1 MPTEAAIVY
10 RIMEKL
16 RRLPQTKALK
26 LHGSVFGER
35 GTPDI
40 HVTRK
45 GRSYWLE
52 VKQPGCKPTLLQVH
66 RLKQWRE
73 AGAIAAVVHSWEEVR
88 DLLFR

>member
-40 HVTRK
+40 HVTRQ

-66 RLKQWRE
+66 RLKQWKD
-73 AGAIAAVVHSWEEVR
+73 AGATAAVVHSWEEVR
-88 DLLFR
+88 ELLVR